1 VGHLWLAVLLGG
13 TLGPAVVRAD
23 DFGPRVV
30 ASRWALVHGRVD
42 EIREKGLATSANP
55 KGESIPGLSALLGKI
70 TMQGDPL
77 RISLELNKE
86 GTQAKSGKANEIV
99 LAAAGL
105 PTGMSLVVAETGPAP
120 AKVVWEPMVPRFGNG
135 NLYATVSIPDAGI
148 VAGQELHTAEHFK
161 AYAANSVIYEAPD
174 FGNVVISHA
183 LVGGTL
189 NVAARIGGDRLQVH
203 YKRIG
208 YSQPLKLELKEDKQV
223 RNRVGDV
230 EICLRAELPVSF
242 ESTRTFRIA
251 AETRKKTVF
260 KDMVTMVKPGQRE
273 NIISITVP
281 ADTEGQVK
289 ISVVASPGPFLKS
302 LPSSSQAI
310 GLQTFQSRGPTL
322 EDTCTVQ
329 IKPMTTKVVH
339 GELTKGLPFD
349 SKRKGCHAK
358 VYSFPM
364 EKGATYLFDLESF
377 DGRQANNPA
386 FFDTYL
392 RIEDASGK
400 ELDYNDDGGEGLNA
414 RLAFTAP
421 STGDFRIVV
430 TSFRTGVSGTY
441 VLKIRY

>member
-1 VGHLWLAVLLGG
+1 MRSSKSIVGHLWLAVLLGG
-13 TLGPAVVRAD
+13 TLGPAVVWAD

-30 ASRWALVHGRVD
+30 ASRWALAHGRVD

-70 TMQGDPL
+70 TTQGDPL

-99 LAAAGL
+99 LAAAGM
-105 PTGMSLVVAETGPAP
+105 PTGMSLVVAETGPGP

-223 RNRVGDV
+223 RNRVGEDGFGRGGVGSGHGAGRSVRSVGRPLDQLELADV
-230 EICLRAELPVSF
+230 SRQGGLGRIYAPLP
-242 ESTRTFRIA
+242 
-251 AETRKKTVF
+251 
-260 KDMVTMVKPGQRE
+260 KPRPQ
-273 NIISITVP
+273 
-281 ADTEGQVK
+281 
-289 ISVVASPGPFLKS
+289 
-302 LPSSSQAI
+302 LPLAGDRLPLYQLPNDRLPI
-310 GLQTFQSRGPTL
+310 WLHCP
-322 EDTCTVQ
+322 
-329 IKPMTTKVVH
+329 PVH
-339 GELTKGLPFD
+339 
-349 SKRKGCHAK
+349 
-358 VYSFPM
+358 
-364 EKGATYLFDLESF
+364 
-377 DGRQANNPA
+377 
-386 FFDTYL
+386 
-392 RIEDASGK
+392 
-400 ELDYNDDGGEGLNA
+400 
-414 RLAFTAP
+414 
-421 STGDFRIVV
+421 
-430 TSFRTGVSGTY
+430 
-441 VLKIRY
+441 